1 LIPNIF
7 ENLMMNPVPPH
18 SSLPLPLTQN
28 LERDLALHDDL
39 EPHSHLTEEEQA
51 ALADMMWRLDN
62 VEFTTV
68 GIDVGSSTSHLMFS
82 RVHLRRRKNHLSSR
96 YVVINREVIW
106 SSPVRFTPFLD
117 DETIDAQA
125 LGQYF
130 NEAYEAAGI
139 QRQDVDTG
147 AIILTGEA
155 VKRRNAKA
163 IAELFS
169 EEGGKFVCATAGH
182 RLECALAAHGSG
194 AAALSKTIG
203 RPVLN
208 IDIGGGT
215 TKFAL
220 CEDGR
225 VASVSAIAIGARL
238 LALDESG
245 LIIRLDEPARLI
257 IQPLGLELA
266 LGEKAKKEELQKLV
280 AEFVRLL
287 IGCIRQNP
295 PDTHTSSLML
305 TEAIEGKIDFDL
317 SFSGGVS
324 EYIYGREHRSFGD
337 LALSIAHELY
347 GALLDRGYTIHDP
360 GQGIRATAIGA
371 SQFTIQ
377 VSGRTIYLSNKDI
390 LPLHNLP
397 VIRPPYLSEAE
408 IDSAALAE
416 QICHARARMDLESG
430 QALALA
436 IGFSGSPE
444 YQRLRAIAEAI
455 HHACADSAGEPL
467 VLIVDNDVGRLL
479 GRLISDEFPLHRSL
493 VCIDGIELDEFDF
506 IDVGRKVPTA
516 QVVPVVVKSLL
527 FNSQER

>member
-1 LIPNIF
+1 
-7 ENLMMNPVPPH
+7 MNTLKIASPEP
-18 SSLPLPLTQN
+18 SFSELLSLG
-28 LERDLALHDDL
+28 LETGLAFHDDL
-39 EPHSHLTEEEQA
+39 EPHTHLTEEEQA

-96 YVVINREVIW
+96 YVVVNREVIW

-125 LGQYF
+125 LGKYF
-130 NEAYEAAGI
+130 AEAYDAAGI
-139 QRQDVDTG
+139 KRQDVDTG

-194 AAALSKTIG
+194 AVSLSKTLN

-215 TKFAL
+215 TKLAL
-220 CEDGR
+220 CVGGR
-225 VASVSAIAIGARL
+225 VSSVSAIAIGGRL
-238 LALDESG
+238 LAQDDTG
-245 LIIRLDEPARLI
+245 KIIRLDEPARRI
-257 IQPLGLELA
+257 IQALGLDLEL
-266 LGEKAKKEELQKLV
+266 GKKAQKENIQKLV
-280 AEFVRLL
+280 HEFVRLL
-287 IGCIRQNP
+287 ISCIRQQP
-295 PDTHTSSLML
+295 LDERAQSLML
-305 TEAIEGKIDFDL
+305 TQEIEGEIGFEL

-324 EYIYGREHRSFGD
+324 EYIYGREHRAFGD
-337 LALSIAHELY
+337 LALPIANELY
-347 GALLDRGYTIHDP
+347 GALLDRGFTIHDP

-377 VSGRTIYLSNKDI
+377 VSGRTIYLSNNEI

-397 VIRPPYLSEAE
+397 VIRPAFIEEDAINSV
-408 IDSAALAE
+408 ALAE
-416 QICHARARMDLESG
+416 DICRARARMDIEPG
-430 QALALA
+430 RALALA

-444 YQRLRAIAEAI
+444 YHRLRALAEGI
-455 HHACADSAGEPL
+455 HQACADKAGEPL
-467 VLIVDNDVGRLL
+467 VLIIDNDVGRLL
-479 GRLISDEFPLHRSL
+479 GRLIQDEFPLHRDL
-493 VCIDGIELDEFDF
+493 VCIDGIELGEFDF
-506 IDVGRKVPTA
+506 IDVGRKVPPA

-527 FNSQER
+527 FNS

>member
-1 LIPNIF
+1 MTKIKP
-7 ENLMMNPVPPH
+7 EPWSNLPVYTTYASDP
-18 SSLPLPLTQN
+18 S
-28 LERDLALHDDL
+28 LHDDL
-39 EPHSHLTEEEQA
+39 EPHTHLTEEEQA

-125 LGQYF
+125 LGIF
-130 NEAYEAAGI
+130 FAEAYAAAGI
-139 QRQDVDTG
+139 KREDVDTG

-194 AAALSKTIG
+194 AAALSKTLN

-215 TKFAL
+215 TKLAL
-220 CEDGR
+220 CSDGK

-238 LALDESG
+238 LALDETG
-245 LIIRLDEPARLI
+245 IIKRLDEPARMTLERLDLDLS
-257 IQPLGLELA
+257 LGK
-266 LGEKAKKEELQKLV
+266 KAKKENIQKLIT
-280 AEFVRLL
+280 EFVRLL
-287 IGCIRQNP
+287 IERIKQNP
-295 PDTHTSSLML
+295 LDERAKSLML
-305 TEAIEGKIDFDL
+305 TEEIEGKIGFDL

-324 EYIYGREHRSFGD
+324 EYIYGRENRAFGD
-337 LALSIAHELY
+337 LALPLANELSS
-347 GALLDRGYTIHDP
+347 ALLDRGYTIHDP

-377 VSGRTIYLSNKDI
+377 VSGRTIYLSKTDI

-397 VIRPPYLSEAE
+397 VIRPAFIADDAINPS
-408 IDSAALAE
+408 ALAE
-416 QICHARARMDLESG
+416 DISQARARMDIEAKRAF
-430 QALALA
+430 ALAL
-436 IGFSGSPE
+436 GFSGSPE
-444 YQRLRAIAEAI
+444 YHRLRAIAQGI
-455 HHACADSAGEPL
+455 HLACADQAGEPL

-479 GRLISDEFPLHRSL
+479 GRLINDEFSLYRDL
-493 VCIDGIELDEFDF
+493 VCIDGIELGEFDF
-506 IDVGRKVPTA
+506 IDVGRKVPPA

-527 FNSQER
+527 FNR